1 MEVGRNPPTLAKW
14 QLKDTGGIQR
24 SQVEGRP
31 HPSLPATE
39 MEEKVSRHSGP
50 TTPGRGC
57 LGIWACVLTSLTSHR
72 PRGSLQHL
80 SFSSLSKRNAQ
91 TLPVWSD
98 EPSCAWFREEKTGMA
113 SICCPA
119 AARRLT
125 TLLLLGH
132 RASSWIQVGRQAGAV
147 MAPAPPCLSVSSTSA
162 PPRAAAH
169 SLPSPDPQARAGCNL
184 CISESPEIDP
194 LHLVP

>member
-1 MEVGRNPPTLAKW
+1 MEVGRNPPTLARG

-39 MEEKVSRHSGP
+39 MEEKVSGHSGP

-57 LGIWACVLTSLTSHR
+57 LGIWACVLTSLASHR
-72 PRGSLQHL
+72 PRGSLQNL
-80 SFSSLSKRNAQ
+80 SFSSLSKRNTQ

-98 EPSCAWFREEKTGMA
+98 EPSCARFREEKTGMA

-132 RASSWIQVGRQAGAV
+132 RASSWIQVGR
-147 MAPAPPCLSVSSTSA
+147 
-162 PPRAAAH
+162 
-169 SLPSPDPQARAGCNL
+169 
-184 CISESPEIDP
+184 
-194 LHLVP
+194 